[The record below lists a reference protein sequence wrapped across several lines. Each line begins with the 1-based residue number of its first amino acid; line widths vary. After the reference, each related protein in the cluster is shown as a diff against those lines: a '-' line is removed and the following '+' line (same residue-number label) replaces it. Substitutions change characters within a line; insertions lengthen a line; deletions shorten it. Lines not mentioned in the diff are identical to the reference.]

1 MAKLSTDGALT
12 ALATD
17 GVYMDEAP
25 SGKTKFVIVSL
36 VDETDEAAFSGRAFE
51 DALYQVVYRER
62 STSGVNAKAAAA
74 RIDALLDNQPL
85 TVTGYTLM
93 TMRREKRIRMTE
105 VDEIDPALRWQHRGG
120 QYQVVVSL

>member
-1 MAKLSTDGALT
+1 MADSSDVDAALVTKLSTDGALT

-17 GVYMDEAP
+17 GVYIDEAP

-36 VDETDEAAFSGRAFE
+36 VDEHDEPQFSGRAFE

-85 TVTGYTLM
+85 TVTGYSLM
-93 TMRREKRIRMTE
+93 TMRRERRIRRR
-105 VDEIDPALRWQHRGG
+105 VLRRRRRLRAGCH
-120 QYQVVVSL
+120 